1 MDEDTLISRAEAL
14 VPVLAERANEAE
26 ALRQMPKSTIDDL
39 IGSGLTR
46 ALQPRA
52 FGGSALGVATHVQL
66 TSRLAAGC
74 ASTAWCQFVWSV
86 HNAMLTY
93 YPQATQEEV
102 WADPETLTSASLA
115 PVGKATAAEGGVR
128 LSGKWSFASG
138 CDAADWLL
146 LGAVRDGGEG
156 ASGLLLCCVPK
167 SEVEIVDNWHVA
179 GLKGTGS
186 KDVVVQ
192 DVFVPDHRAR
202 PFEETL
208 GACLDLGIAV
218 IAGPLLGAA
227 EAALTRFRERLTQRV
242 LITSLSRQ
250 SEMGSAKNRLAESSA
265 EVYAARLLLERTAAD
280 IDARI
285 AANRAPEPI
294 WCAQVSRDTAFVA
307 QLATRATQ
315 RVFEAS
321 GGGALQESEP
331 IQRLWRDINAGH
343 SHAYLNWDTA
353 AEGWANAILAGGSSS
368 PIGE

>member
-1 MDEDTLISRAEAL
+1 MDENDLILRADAL
-14 VPVLAERANEAE
+14 VPALAERAREAE

-52 FGGSALGVATHVQL
+52 FGGSELGALTHVKL

-74 ASTAWCQFVWSV
+74 MSTAWCQFVWSA
-86 HNAMLTY
+86 HNAMLAY
-93 YPQATQEEV
+93 YPQAAQEEV
-102 WADPETLTSASLA
+102 WDDPETLTAASLA
-115 PVGKATAAEGGVR
+115 PVGKASAVDGGVR

-146 LGAVRDGGEG
+146 LGCGVESGAGEG
-156 ASGLLLCCVPK
+156 GFFLCCVPK
-167 SEVEIVDNWHVA
+167 REIEIVDNWHVA

-186 KDVVVQ
+186 KDVVAKE
-192 DVFVPDHRAR
+192 VFVPAHRAR
-202 PFEETL
+202 PFQETL
-208 GACLDLGIAV
+208 FMCLDLGVAV
-218 IAGPLLGAA
+218 IAGPVLGAA
-227 EAALTRFRERLTQRV
+227 EAAVDRFRKRLTERV

-250 SEMGSAKNRLAESSA
+250 SQMGTAKNRLAESSA

-285 AANRAPEPI
+285 AGRRDSGPI
-294 WCAQVSRDTAFVA
+294 WNAQVSRDTAFVA

-321 GGGALQESEP
+321 GGSALQESEP
-331 IQRLWRDINAGH
+331 IQRIWRDVNAGH
-343 SHAYLNWDTA
+343 AHAYLDWDAA
-353 AEGWANAILAGGSSS
+353 AEGWSNAILQS
-368 PIGE
+368 